1 MIMSQ
6 QESDRTQ
13 TNSSASGIKRWREWQ
28 WWLPYVGAIVPV
40 LILAGSLL
48 TFTIRFTL
56 DAYKWLVWKDSLD
69 VITFSSIAPQA
80 FLNSGDG
87 EIFVSHVEVRG
98 SVFSQ
103 VIPINGVVKSKEFLS
118 VPVSPHSSM
127 VVGKSIVETDSEQ
140 QWKDFLANKIAKH
153 DPSYVPVIYFAN
165 SPELQLYKTA
175 LKEKLRTFK
184 ADANL
189 VYYTSKGQRIST
201 PVPVEGVV
209 FGSDSQPSPS
219 PSP

>member
-1 MIMSQ
+1 MSQ
-6 QESDRTQ
+6 QESDETQ
-13 TNSSASGIKRWREWQ
+13 TNSSASSSNRRREWQ
-28 WWLPYVGAIVPV
+28 RWLPYLGAIVPV
-40 LILAGSLL
+40 LILGGSLL

-56 DAYKWLVWKDSLD
+56 DAYRWLTWKDSLD

-87 EIFVSHVEVRG
+87 EIFVSHVDVRG
-98 SVFSQ
+98 NVFSQ
-103 VIPINGVVKSKEFLS
+103 VIPINGVIKPKEFLS
-118 VPVSPHSSM
+118 VPVSERASM
-127 VVGKSIVETDSEQ
+127 VVGKSIVQTDSEQ
-140 QWKDFLANKIAKH
+140 QWTDFLKDKVAKH

-165 SPELQLYKTA
+165 SPELQLYKAA

-189 VYYTSKGQRIST
+189 VYYTSTGQRIST

-209 FGSDSQPSPS
+209 FGSDSQPSPV

>member
-1 MIMSQ
+1 MSQ
-6 QESDRTQ
+6 QEPERTK
-13 TNSSASGIKRWREWQ
+13 TNSSESSGKRWREWQ
-28 WWLPYVGAIVPV
+28 WWLPYLGAIVPV
-40 LILAGSLL
+40 LILLGSLL

-56 DAYKWLVWKDSLD
+56 DAYRWLAWKDSLD

-87 EIFVSHVEVRG
+87 EIFVSHVDVRG

-118 VPVSPHSSM
+118 VPVSEYTSM
-127 VVGKSIVETDSEQ
+127 VVGKSIVETNSDK
-140 QWKDFLANKIAKH
+140 QWDEFLETKIANH
-153 DPSYVPVIYFAN
+153 DPSYFPVIYFAK
-165 SPELQLYKTA
+165 SPQLQLYKAA

-189 VYYTSKGQRIST
+189 VYYTSTGRRIST

-209 FGSDSQPSPS
+209 FGPDSQPSPS

>member
-1 MIMSQ
+1 MSQ
-6 QESDRTQ
+6 QESDGTQ
-13 TNSSASGIKRWREWQ
+13 TNSSASSSKRWREWQ
-28 WWLPYVGAIVPV
+28 WLPYIGAIVPV
-40 LILAGSLL
+40 LILLGSLL

-56 DAYKWLVWKDSLD
+56 DAYRWLTWKDSLN

-87 EIFVSHVEVRG
+87 EIFVSHVDVRG

-103 VIPINGVVKSKEFLS
+103 VIPINGVIKPKEFLS
-118 VPVSPHSSM
+118 VPVSERASM

-140 QWKDFLANKIAKH
+140 QWTDFLKDKVAKH
-153 DPSYVPVIYFAN
+153 DPKYVPVIYFAN
-165 SPELQLYKTA
+165 SPELQLYKAA
-175 LKEKLRTFK
+175 LKERLRTFK

-189 VYYTSKGQRIST
+189 VYYTSKGQRMST

-209 FGSDSQPSPS
+209 FGSDPQPSPS